1 MTPRIASLFE
11 QVSRHGEMMA
21 ERPRL
26 QFVPSRLT
34 LGAVQIGLPYGIAN
48 KAGLPTDLEA
58 QAILD
63 EALTAGITTFD
74 TARAYGA
81 SEARIGRWRASREGR
96 DIRIVTKFP
105 KIADVSEADAVA
117 FVQESIECSRG
128 ALGMDNLDLVLAHN
142 AADLL
147 HPGVAR
153 ALVDAQRRGHVR
165 AIGASCYEPAEAL
178 LILKRLSVAALQI
191 PMSLCDQ
198 RFAVAGVNEAAA
210 EQGVTLFIRTVF
222 LQGALLLSTSD
233 LPAHLTPLAGPLAR
247 LDALAG
253 ELGRS
258 RSELLL
264 CAVRDRAAHASLLVG
279 VERPEQ
285 LAVHVAAVSALAL
298 PDAASKEAFA
308 CFANLP
314 ASVSDPRQWPR
325 N

>member
-1 MTPRIASLFE
+1 LTQRIASLFE
-11 QVSRHGEMMA
+11 QMPRHGEKMA
-21 ERPRL
+21 EHPRL

-48 KAGLPTDLEA
+48 KAGLPTNLQA

-63 EALTAGITTFD
+63 EALAAGITTLD
-74 TARAYGA
+74 TARAYGE
-81 SEARIGRWRASREGR
+81 SEARIGRWRAARER
-96 DIRIVTKFP
+96 HDIKIVTKFP
-105 KIADVSEADAVA
+105 KIADVSEAEAVEL
-117 FVQESIECSRG
+117 VQGSIERSRR

-153 ALVDAQRRGHVR
+153 ALVDAQRHGHVR

-178 LILKRLSVAALQI
+178 LILERLPVAALQI

-198 RFAVAGVNEAAA
+198 RFAAAGVIGAAA
-210 EQGVTLFIRTVF
+210 VQGVALFIRSVF
-222 LQGALLLSTSD
+222 LQGAHLLSTSD
-233 LPAHLTPLAGPLAR
+233 LPGHLRLLAGPLAR

-258 RSELLL
+258 RSELIL

-285 LAVHVAAVSALAL
+285 LAVHVAAAGAPAL
-298 PDAASKEAFA
+298 PDAASKEAFGY
-308 CFANLP
+308 FADLP
-314 ASVSDPRQWPR
+314 PDVSDPRQWPR
-325 N
+325 K